1 MSHTVRNILKMSAMM
16 VGGTMIGAGVAL
28 LMAPQSGR
36 VTRGQI
42 RVNVH
47 RAQDHMTH
55 VGGRVKQVMGD
66 MMDRGQELIRVK

>member
-1 MSHTVRNILKMSAMM
+1 MSQNVRTMLKMSAMLI
-16 VGGTMIGAGVAL
+16 GGTMIGAGIAILV
-28 LMAPQSGR
+28 APQSGR

-47 RAQDHMTH
+47 RAHDHMTH

-66 MMDRGQELIRVK
+66 MLDRGQELISVK